1 MGVDLIT
8 LPYWQLSRK
17 YIFLAE
23 NILIPAKP
31 SVTDHEIKDSELV
44 LSGLSFG
51 TKVICI
57 VPTRC

>member
-44 LSGLSFG
+44 LMGYLLVLKSY
-51 TKVICI
+51 V
-57 VPTRC
+57 